1 MDCTPLP
8 LFNREAENSDEKGQ
22 GKNGQVITIQ
32 DNADDNA
39 DDTIAGPSSHV
50 SSHLFGKCIP
60 RSRLPPKLV
69 FFFGESSSES
79 VNADARALDGLHQ
92 NQSMQTPMP

>member
-60 RSRLPPKLV
+60 GSRLSKLV
-69 FFFGESSSES
+69 FFS
-79 VNADARALDGLHQ
+79 
-92 NQSMQTPMP
+92 